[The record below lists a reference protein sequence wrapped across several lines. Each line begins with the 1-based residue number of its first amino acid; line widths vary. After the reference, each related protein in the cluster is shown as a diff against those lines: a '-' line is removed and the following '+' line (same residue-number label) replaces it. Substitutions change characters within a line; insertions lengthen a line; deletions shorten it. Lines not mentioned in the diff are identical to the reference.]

1 MNPLRM
7 QQIFGNKSPVKQESN
22 YPMYNEFLRS
32 IAPMLHARRREA
44 EGREN
49 AELDTQRSISNRAIP
64 SPIEQRLPIQQEE
77 KPMNVRFDPSGGRGM
92 TPYQEAQLALS
103 GRRIEQGGDIADRRM
118 DLAEA
123 GGSRLDQIA
132 AQGANRTGQIAQT
145 ADAAMDRLGVTNT
158 ANQARDLS
166 RETAR
171 SNQIDQTAGHA
182 MDRVNRGGEIATGRD
197 TTREAAAMARVNR
210 QAEIQTKLLELRNT
224 NSVEAAKVKAE
235 LERELIDLRG
245 QEARETKMAPSAQ
258 QPMPPSQER
267 IASLNKAQQTVNTHP
282 EWRDFITITGNG
294 FVVKPSGDPRVDE
307 QIKAA
312 IYGKG
317 DIALPGENPG
327 LGFQP
332 SVTQAPVANEAPP
345 AGALPGGKWIV
356 TKSGRRIYQ
365 EP

>member
-1 MNPLRM
+1 M

-132 AQGANRTGQIAQT
+132 AQGKLRG
-145 ADAAMDRLGVTNT
+145 
-158 ANQARDLS
+158 
-166 RETAR
+166 E
-171 SNQIDQTAGHA
+171 QIDQSGKIALNKQDVVGTQNIARDQA
-182 MDRVNRGGEIATGRD
+182 RENATNQRQERAAVIAT
-197 TTREAAAMARVNR
+197 
-210 QAEIQTKLLELRNT
+210 ELANLKDAHG
-224 NSVEAAKVKAE
+224 VEAAKVKAD

-245 QEARETKMAPSAQ
+245 AEARETKMAPGVQ
-258 QPMPPSQER
+258 QPLPPSQER

-282 EWRDFITITGNG
+282 EWRDFITISGNG
-294 FVVKPSGDPRVDE
+294 FVIKPSGDPRVDE